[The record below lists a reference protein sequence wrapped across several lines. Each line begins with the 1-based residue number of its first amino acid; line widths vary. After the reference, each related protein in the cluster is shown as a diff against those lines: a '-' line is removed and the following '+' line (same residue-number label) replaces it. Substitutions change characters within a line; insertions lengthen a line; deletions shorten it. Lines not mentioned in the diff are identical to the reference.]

1 MFDRVDGKSRIQMI
15 QWIKNDYRTNRIR
28 FIVEFIAWLLS
39 ISCSIIMAVTVPQ
52 PPLLLLYP
60 LWISGCF
67 LFSCAA
73 YSRRSFGLL
82 ANYLLLIS
90 IDVIALVRLL

>member
-1 MFDRVDGKSRIQMI
+1 MI

-28 FIVEFIAWLLS
+28 FVAEFIAWLLS
-39 ISCSIIMAVTVPQ
+39 ISCSIIMAVTVPE

-67 LFSCAA
+67 LFGCAA

-82 ANYLLLIS
+82 ANYIILTS
-90 IDVIALVRLL
+90 IDLIALIRLL

>member
-60 LWISGCF
+60 L
-67 LFSCAA
+67 
-73 YSRRSFGLL
+73 LL
-82 ANYLLLIS
+82 LLINLLLLLYLLLY
-90 IDVIALVRLL
+90 LLQYLLLYLFLKQIKLFL